1 VQSNKTSP
9 SFIRHSQK
17 SGQWFLRVYES
28 RVINGEVKRV
38 RAAKPLGPVTTRGK
52 HPPKSIADEAEQKL
66 QEINR
71 NALPPEK
78 VLTIED
84 FMERVY
90 FPMAEREKRPSTV
103 SGYQDIW
110 NVHLKSR
117 CRTAWLKDVQ
127 TYHVQ
132 GWLDDIA
139 HTGEFGRR
147 TLLHIKS
154 MLSGVFSLAIRLGY
168 MGSVVNPA
176 RETRAV
182 GGTEPQET
190 YAYSLDEIL
199 AILAALPEPA
209 GTVFALA
216 AFTGLRRGE
225 IAGLLWED
233 YHSGEIR
240 VSRSIWEG
248 IATDPKTRR
257 SRGAVPIIRP
267 LQQRLEMHRLRFTN
281 AQSGPMFANTAGRPM
296 NLNNLLARVI
306 LPALNRCETCRK
318 PEGECDKKVAH
329 DYKRDT
335 SLPEWHGWHACRRGL
350 GSNLYAL
357 GIPEKVIQEVL
368 RHANVSTT
376 VTYYVKP
383 TSNAARD
390 AMAKLE
396 GAVSLMD
403 PDRTLSESAHDT
415 SARPN

>member
-1 VQSNKTSP
+1 MTRK
-9 SFIRHSQK
+9 REQK
-17 SGQWFLRVYES
+17 GQIVRKGGQWFLRVYES
-28 RVINGEVKRV
+28 RVIDGEVRRV
-38 RAAKPLGPVTTRGK
+38 RAAKPLGLVATRGK
-52 HPPKSIADEAEQKL
+52 RPPKNIADEAEQKL
-66 QEINR
+66 QEINH
-71 NALPPEK
+71 NVLPAGK
-78 VLTIED
+78 VLTIGD

-103 SGYQDIW
+103 AGYKDIW
-110 NVHLKSR
+110 NAHLKPR
-117 CRTAWLKDVQ
+117 CTGTWLKDVQ

-139 HTGEFGRR
+139 HSGEFGQR

-154 MLSGVFSLAIRLGY
+154 MYSGIFSLAIRLGY
-168 MGSVVNPA
+168 MGNVVNPA
-176 RETRAV
+176 RETRAT
-182 GGTEPQET
+182 GGAEPQET

-233 YHSGEIR
+233 YRSGEIR

-267 LQQRLEMHRLRFTN
+267 LEQRLEMYRLRSGSPE
-281 AQSGPMFANTAGRPM
+281 SGPMFRNSAGTPL
-296 NLNNLLARVI
+296 NLNNLLGRVI
-306 LPALNRCETCRK
+306 LPTLNRCEICHKAEATH
-318 PEGECDKKVAH
+318 ENNGHE
-329 DYKRDT
+329 YKRDT

-357 GIPEKVIQEVL
+357 GIPEKVIQEIL

-403 PDRTLSESAHDT
+403 PDWTLTKSGRDISAK
-415 SARPN
+415 PN